1 MDNRYWENASGY
13 YDPTAK
19 KAIDNQYEPDR
30 NVKDG
35 IYEVKQLL
43 KGRGLQMINRIAI
56 KNTKT
61 GKIYK

>member
-43 KGRGLQMINRIAI
+43 KGRGLPMINRIAI
-56 KNTKT
+56 KDTKT
-61 GKIYK
+61 GKIYE

>member
-1 MDNRYWENASGY
+1 MSNRYWENGSGY
-13 YDPTAK
+13 YDSTAK
-19 KAIDNQYEPDR
+19 KSIDNQYEPDR

-56 KNTKT
+56 KDTKT